1 MIKYNFSPGPAKL
14 NNSVLEIVNKNIIE
28 YQEEGISILEIS
40 HRSDSFEKI
49 LETTKKNLIELLKI
63 PSNYQILFLQGG
75 ATFQNTFLGNNI
87 NQKKSTSNLITGT
100 WGQKTYEDF
109 IKIRDSKKIL
119 LENNQ
124 ILEFLNQPLPDDI
137 QNTDY
142 MHITSNETI
151 EGIQIN
157 NFNKIENDLIIDSSS
172 DIGSYKFDWDNVA
185 YLYAGAQKNLGIPG
199 VTISVVRDDFI
210 EKNDNPTYLNLYK
223 LINKDSL
230 LNTPPTFAIYVL
242 NLVTDWMLTM
252 GGINYFERQSI
263 EYSSDVY
270 ALLERYDDYVTLPVE
285 NSLRSRMNIV
295 FNFNNEKNEQAFIK
309 ESLDHG
315 IIGIKGHRSVGGV
328 RISLYNSIDRPSL
341 DYLLGFMNSFF
352 QKL

>member
-172 DIGSYKFDWDNVA
+172 DIGSYIFDWDNVA

-210 EKNDNPTYLNLYK
+210 EKMIIPPI
-223 LINKDSL
+223 LI
-230 LNTPPTFAIYVL
+230 Y
-242 NLVTDWMLTM
+242 
-252 GGINYFERQSI
+252 IN
-263 EYSSDVY
+263 
-270 ALLERYDDYVTLPVE
+270 
-285 NSLRSRMNIV
+285 
-295 FNFNNEKNEQAFIK
+295 
-309 ESLDHG
+309 
-315 IIGIKGHRSVGGV
+315 
-328 RISLYNSIDRPSL
+328 
-341 DYLLGFMNSFF
+341 
-352 QKL
+352 